1 MTRSRCRSTPPP
13 TGASPNASRA
23 PASTPGTPS
32 SVVHVSAGNPF
43 RRWPEPAFARLV
55 AGLVTADAAAPHRPQ
70 LRAVGPHGRRSHRGR
85 GAHAILGPPLAARV
99 LDFGDIDL
107 AELRALIE
115 RSGLFVGGDTGPL
128 HIAATT
134 RTPIVGIYGP
144 TLAARSAP
152 WRDPRAADRIGAI
165 DGSCRAGRASSGCAS
180 QATSGA

>member
-1 MTRSRCRSTPPP
+1 M
-13 TGASPNASRA
+13 
-23 PASTPGTPS
+23 
-32 SVVHVSAGNPF
+32 
-43 RRWPEPAFARLV
+43 
-55 AGLVTADAAAPHRPQ
+55 
-70 LRAVGPHGRRSHRGR
+70 
-85 GAHAILGPPLAARV
+85 

-152 WRDPRAADRIGAI
+152 WRDPALATESVDVAAA
-165 DGSCRAGRASSGCAS
+165 CRAGRASSGCARP
-180 QATSGA
+180 ATSGA